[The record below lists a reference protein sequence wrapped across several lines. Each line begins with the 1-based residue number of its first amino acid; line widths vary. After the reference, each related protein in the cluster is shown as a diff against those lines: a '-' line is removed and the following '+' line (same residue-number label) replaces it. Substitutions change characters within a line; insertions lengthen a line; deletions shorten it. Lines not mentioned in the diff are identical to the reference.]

1 MCGVVGKCVIM
12 RALSPHHNV
21 SLTNKGRKKL
31 RRRTIRG
38 KTRGEKNIKT
48 ARKEKEKKDRKKE
61 RGK

>member
-48 ARKEKEKKDRKKE
+48 ARKEKEKLE
-61 RGK
+61 